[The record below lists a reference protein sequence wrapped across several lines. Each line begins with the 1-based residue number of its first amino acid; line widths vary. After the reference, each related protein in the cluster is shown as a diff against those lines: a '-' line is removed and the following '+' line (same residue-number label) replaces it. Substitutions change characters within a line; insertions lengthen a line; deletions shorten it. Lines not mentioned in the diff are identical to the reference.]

1 MAAVDPSLLRR
12 WTEAEARLYPVVL
25 VRPELYERYIRLVKA
40 IADELAATVAG
51 LEGLVARFEG
61 AEDLA
66 REVAGRLGV
75 PEGDMDFALVA
86 GAAFAHRY
94 REALQDQ
101 HRDDARERI
110 RTARERGDASVVVY
124 ETGSRGIPPYRRLEM
139 RLSDGAGVHSFIEL
153 DPETGDPVYGLEQIQ
168 LDPQTG
174 DWVTDAEALMSR
186 TMFADAA
193 AWAVGVAAAGGSVP

>member
-66 REVAGRLGV
+66 RQVAGRLGV

-110 RTARERGDASVVVY
+110 RTARERGDVSVVVY

>member
-1 MAAVDPSLLRR
+1 MAPVDPALLRR

-25 VRPELYERYIRLVKA
+25 VRPELYERYIQLVRG
-40 IADELAATVAG
+40 IADELAATVTG
-51 LEGLVARFEG
+51 LDALAARFEG

-66 REVAGRLGV
+66 REVAGRIGV
-75 PEGDMDFALVA
+75 PEGDMDFGLVA

-110 RTARERGDASVVVY
+110 RSAREAGATFVMVY

-139 RLSDGAGVHSFIEL
+139 RLADGAGIHSFVEL
-153 DPETGDPVYGLEQIQ
+153 DPETGNPVYGLEQIQ

-174 DWVTDAEALMSR
+174 DWVTDAESLVSR
-186 TMFADAA
+186 TMFPDEA
-193 AWAVGVAAAGGSVP
+193 AWAAGIVAAGGSVP

>member
-1 MAAVDPSLLRR
+1 MAPVDPALLRR

-25 VRPELYERYIRLVKA
+25 VRPELYERYIRLVRG

-51 LEGLVARFEG
+51 IDALAARFES

-75 PEGDMDFALVA
+75 PEGDMDFTLVA

-110 RTARERGDASVVVY
+110 RVARERGEAVVMVY
-124 ETGSRGIPPYRRLEM
+124 ETGRRGVPPYRRLEM
-139 RLSDGAGVHSFIEL
+139 RLSDGAGIHSFVEL
-153 DPETGDPVYGLEQIQ
+153 DPETGNPVYGLEQIQ

-174 DWVTDAEALMSR
+174 DWVTDAEALTSR
-186 TMFADAA
+186 TLFADAQ